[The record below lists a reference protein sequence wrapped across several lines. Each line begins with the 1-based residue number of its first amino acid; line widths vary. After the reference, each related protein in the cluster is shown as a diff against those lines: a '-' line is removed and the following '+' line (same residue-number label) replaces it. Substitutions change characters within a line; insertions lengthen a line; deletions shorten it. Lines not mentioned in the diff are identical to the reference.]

1 MLQWEGTLYQ
11 FLCPCFGLAQ
21 VLYVFTKLD
30 PFKKDRDT
38 HSDLFGRHAD
48 YWQNKGRDYSSAK
61 YGHPFTSVLGFVIN
75 QKKSVMTPV
84 HEIEFLRVIV
94 NSNEVTISLPHKK
107 ITINKR
113 DVSGSVSESRDSSFR
128 VTKNV
133 MSLGINNF
141 GNFSSKAPFSF
152 SPTATNSASE
162 EKCLLRKSSVTEQ
175 KISIGA
181 SLAGEKH

>member
-1 MLQWEGTLYQ
+1 MYRFLREREREKVMLQWEGTLYQ

-75 QKKSVMTPV
+75 QKKSMMTPV

-107 ITINKR
+107 LQSIKQ
-113 DVSGSVSESRDSSFR
+113 
-128 VTKNV
+128 
-133 MSLGINNF
+133 MSQDLCQN
-141 GNFSSKAPFSF
+141 PE
-152 SPTATNSASE
+152 TAVLE
-162 EKCLLRKSSVTEQ
+162 
-175 KISIGA
+175 
-181 SLAGEKH
+181 